1 MDGIYF
7 HFLPAA
13 PQICGTM
20 RNRSREVYFFLC
32 DMIIATNV
40 PKEIISASA

>member
-1 MDGIYF
+1 
-7 HFLPAA
+7 
-13 PQICGTM
+13 M
-20 RNRSREVYFFLC
+20 RNGLDVTRSREVYFFLC